1 MKNGGYEIKKYRNP
15 FDIELEKTPRGNNT
29 DEDNEVDDLEEEE
42 VIFLEDDVDDS
53 NCDNHENDEFT

>member
-1 MKNGGYEIKKYRNP
+1 MY
-15 FDIELEKTPRGNNT
+15 NT

-53 NCDNHENDEFT
+53 DCDNREKDEFT